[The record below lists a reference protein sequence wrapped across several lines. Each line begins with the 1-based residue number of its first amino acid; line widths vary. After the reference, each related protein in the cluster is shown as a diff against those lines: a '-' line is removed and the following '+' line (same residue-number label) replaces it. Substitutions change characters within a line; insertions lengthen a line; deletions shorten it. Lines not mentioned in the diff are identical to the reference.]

1 MPIKLAF
8 STVACPEWTL
18 DRVALA
24 AQRLGFAS
32 VELRTFGVDSR
43 YFACDPA
50 LTDAAKVRRL
60 FAEAGVSICSLAT
73 DITFD
78 APVKPPVI
86 GHLIADQECAVRAAQ
101 RAVDIA
107 AGIECPLV
115 RVFGFRLP
123 QSEETGRKRS
133 AGVARVCDRLGKVLD
148 HAAKTG
154 VRIAFENG
162 GSFATSA
169 QVEEVLAHFRS
180 PLLVASY
187 NIAAAQLAGESPTE
201 GATRLCAAGPGALG
215 LLRVKDLKD
224 GRPVVIGTG
233 EIAVRDAVV
242 AAARVTGAG
251 QVPVVFEWDR
261 AWVPDIGEPEFAL
274 DHAART
280 LWQWTSAAAPASA
293 ARAPIPAS
301 AY

>member
-1 MPIKLAF
+1 MLTPAF

-24 AQRLGFAS
+24 AQRLGFAA

-43 YFACDPA
+43 RFACDPA

-86 GHLIADQECAVRAAQ
+86 GHLIADQETSVRAAQ
-101 RAVDIA
+101 RAVDLA
-107 AGIECPLV
+107 ASIECPNV

-123 QSEETGRKRS
+123 QKEEAGKAR
-133 AGVARVCDRLGKVLD
+133 AGGVARVCDRLGKVLD
-148 HAAKTG
+148 HAQKTG
-154 VRIAFENG
+154 VKVSFENG
-162 GSFATSA
+162 GSFGTSS
-169 QVEEVLAHFRS
+169 QVAEILGHFRS

-187 NIAAAQLAGESPTE
+187 NAAAAQLAGENPAE
-201 GATRLCAAGPGALG
+201 GVTRLTANGGLG
-215 LLRVKDLKD
+215 LLRVKDVKD
-224 GRPVVIGTG
+224 GLPVLLGTG

-242 AAARVTGAG
+242 AAARTSGSVA
-251 QVPVVFEWDR
+251 VPVVFEWDR
-261 AWVPDIGEPEFAL
+261 AWVPEIGEADFAL

-280 LWQWTSAAAPASA
+280 LWQWAGSGTPVPA

>member
-1 MPIKLAF
+1 MLTPAF

-24 AQRLGFAS
+24 AQRLGFSA

-43 YFACDPA
+43 RFACDPA

-73 DITFD
+73 DIVFD
-78 APVKPPVI
+78 APVNPPII
-86 GHLIADQECAVRAAQ
+86 GHLIADQETAVRAAQ
-101 RAVDIA
+101 RAVDLA
-107 AGIECPLV
+107 TSIECPFV
-115 RVFGFRLP
+115 RVFGFRLS
-123 QSEETGRKRS
+123 QNEQGGNGRTN
-133 AGVARVCDRLGKVLD
+133 GVARICDRLGKVLD
-148 HAAKTG
+148 HALKTG
-154 VRIAFENG
+154 VKVAFENG
-162 GSFATSA
+162 GSFATSS
-169 QVEEVLAHFRS
+169 QVAEILSHFRS

-187 NIAAAQLAGESPTE
+187 NAAAAQLAGENPAE
-201 GATRLCAAGPGALG
+201 GVTRLTADGGLG
-215 LLRVKDLKD
+215 LLRVKDIKD
-224 GRPVVIGTG
+224 GRPVVLGTG

-242 AAARVTGAG
+242 TAARTSGSASI
-251 QVPVVFEWDR
+251 PVVFEWDR
-261 AWVPDIGEPEFAL
+261 AWIPDIGEADFAL

-280 LWQWTSAAAPASA
+280 LWQWAGSGAPAPA

>member
-1 MPIKLAF
+1 MLNPAF

-43 YFACDPA
+43 RFACDPA
-50 LTDAAKVRRL
+50 LTDSVKVRRL
-60 FAEAGVSICSLAT
+60 FSEAGVSICSLAT
-73 DITFD
+73 DLAFD
-78 APVKPPVI
+78 AQVNPPVI
-86 GHLIADQECAVRAAQ
+86 GHLIADQEGTVRAAQ
-101 RAVDIA
+101 RAVDVA
-107 AGIECPLV
+107 AAIECPIV

-123 QSEETGRKRS
+123 QKEETGKRR
-133 AGVARVCDRLGKVLD
+133 ATGVARVCERLGKVID

-154 VRIAFENG
+154 VKIAFENG
-162 GSFATSA
+162 GSFSTSS
-169 QVEEVLAHFRS
+169 QVKEILAYFRS

-187 NIAAAQLAGESPTE
+187 NAAAAQQAGENPADGVARLAG
-201 GATRLCAAGPGALG
+201 GNLG
-215 LLRVKDLKD
+215 LLRVKDIKD
-224 GRPVVIGTG
+224 GRPVVLGTG

-242 AAARVTGAG
+242 AAARTTGATPT
-251 QVPVVFEWDR
+251 PVVFEWDR
-261 AWVPDIGEPEFAL
+261 AWVPDIGEPDFAL

-280 LWQWTSAAAPASA
+280 LWQWSGASAPAPTA
-293 ARAPIPAS
+293 KAPIAAS